1 MPLPKI
7 FTLMSGRTRVVLT
20 AGGVL
25 VGVLAILLVPR
36 LLGEKVI
43 VVTVSQG
50 ELTQS
55 VVASGKVRSPQRV
68 ELASQISG
76 RVTQIPVREG
86 QTVAAGELLIQL
98 DDAEWR
104 AAVAQA
110 AATLAQSETRL
121 SQMRQ
126 LALPLAEQA
135 QRQADA
141 NRAQARQH
149 FERTRDLAAK
159 GFYSKTQLDDAQRNL
174 DVADSQLQTAQLQAR
189 SNQAGGSDF
198 RLAEV
203 AVDQARAS
211 LALAQSRLSYARIA
225 APVAG
230 TVLTRSVEPG
240 HTAQPGKLLMTLSP
254 SGETELI
261 VQIDEKNLALLKLG
275 QPALVSADAYPDR
288 RFAGAV
294 NFISPAVDALRGSV
308 EIRLRVP
315 EPPDY
320 LRQEMT
326 VSIDIETA
334 RQANALTV
342 PADAVRD
349 AGGAQPWLLVVRD
362 GIAQRQD
369 VELGARSDG
378 RVEIRR
384 GIAAGEPV
392 VAGSQP
398 APRPG
403 SRVRAV
409 AG

>member
-1 MPLPKI
+1 MSFPKV
-7 FTLMSGRTRVVLT
+7 FALLSGRIRFVL
-20 AGGVL
+20 AAAIVL
-25 VGVLAILLVPR
+25 LAILAMLQVPR
-36 LLGEKVI
+36 LLGEKVG
-43 VVTVSQG
+43 VVTASQG

-121 SQMRQ
+121 RQMRQ
-126 LALPLAEQA
+126 LAQPLAEQA
-135 QRQADA
+135 QIQAEA
-141 NRAQARQH
+141 NQAQARQH

-174 DVADSQLQTAQLQAR
+174 DVTESQFRTSQLQSR

-198 RLAEV
+198 RLAEA

-211 LALAQSRLSYARIA
+211 LALAQARLSYTRISA
-225 APVAG
+225 SVAG
-230 TVLTRSVEPG
+230 TVLTRAVEPG
-240 HTAQPGKLLMTLSP
+240 HTAQPGKVLMTLSP
-254 SGETELI
+254 AGDTELI
-261 VQIDEKNLALLKLG
+261 VQIDEKNLGLLKLG
-275 QPALVSADAYPDR
+275 QKATASADAYPDQ
-288 RFAGAV
+288 RFAGEI
-294 NFISPAVDALRGSV
+294 NFISPSVDPLRGSV
-308 EIRLRVP
+308 EIRLHVP
-315 EPPDY
+315 EPPAY

-334 RQANALTV
+334 RHPNALV
-342 PADAVRD
+342 IPADAVRD
-349 AGGAQPWLLVVRD
+349 GGSAQPWVLVVRD
-362 GIAQRQD
+362 GTARRQD

-378 RVEIRR
+378 KVEIRR
-384 GIAAGEPV
+384 GIAVGEQIIP
-392 VAGSQP
+392 GSQP
-398 APRPG
+398 GLRDG

-409 AG
+409 TG